1 MNRLVAG
8 MHEVGG
14 YLPHGRTLPEPTW
27 RRRHVGMVALLWAH
41 VVALP
46 IVGLFYGYSVPHAL
60 LEGGIVAGFGILA
73 LLKVGD
79 RRTQSVVVA
88 LGLLTCSAVLVH
100 ITGGLI
106 EAHFHF
112 FVMVG
117 VLSLYE
123 DWIPFL
129 VSISYV
135 LLQHGIAAAFIDRAS
150 VFNHPGSAWHWAAI
164 HSLFIA
170 ALSIACVINWRESER
185 QREAVREF
193 GQRQQS
199 LLDALEEGVVL
210 IGRDGTIVEANP
222 SAQRLLGIATGDGAI
237 HARDPRWSLL
247 QRDGTPMPEQER
259 PTLVTATT
267 GRSVSGVELG
277 LRQAG
282 GDLRWLSV
290 STRALPDGPNDRG
303 PYPVVLSFADMTARR
318 RAVEGLE
325 RSNAELAEFA
335 YVASHDLSEPLRMI
349 SSYLQLLRRRHGG
362 RLGDEADEYIG
373 HAVDGA
379 GRMRALIDGLLA
391 YSRAGRGPGGEPVDC
406 GAVVEDVLRG
416 LATAVAEAKATVTV
430 GELPTVP
437 GDRVQLGQL
446 FQNVIAN
453 GLKFR
458 RGDSVHVSVTAEQ
471 HDGAWLFEVRD
482 DGIGI
487 DTRHR
492 ERVFGMFQRLH
503 GRDAYEGTGIGLS
516 ICRKIV
522 GRHGGRIWLDGREG
536 AGTVVSFTLPV
547 LATGSE
553 APAERAPAVV

>member
-8 MHEVGG
+8 MHKVGG
-14 YLPHGRTLPEPTW
+14 YLPHGRTLPEATW
-27 RRRHVGMVALLWAH
+27 RRRHAGMVVLLWAH

-46 IVGLFYGYSVPHAL
+46 IVGLFYGYSIPHAL
-60 LEGGIVAGFGILA
+60 LEGGIIAAFGILA
-73 LLKVGD
+73 LLKPGG
-79 RRTQSVVVA
+79 RRLQSVIVA

-123 DWIPFL
+123 DWLPFL

-135 LLQHGIAAAFIDRAS
+135 ALQHGIAAAFIDRES
-150 VFNHPGSAWHWAAI
+150 VFNHPGSPWHLAAV
-164 HSLFIA
+164 HSFFIA
-170 ALSIACVINWRESER
+170 GLSIACVINWRESER
-185 QREAVREF
+185 QRKAVRESEHR
-193 GQRQQS
+193 QRS
-199 LLDALEEGVVL
+199 LLDALEEGVLLV
-210 IGRDGTIVEANP
+210 GRDGSILEANP
-222 SAQRLLGIATGDGAI
+222 SARSLLGIGNDDGRI
-237 HARDPRWSLL
+237 HTRDPRWTPL
-247 QRDGTPMPEQER
+247 RPDGTPMAVEER
-259 PTLVTATT
+259 PTYVTATT
-267 GRSVSGVELG
+267 GRSLSGVELG
-277 LRQAG
+277 VRLADG
-282 GDLRWLSV
+282 VRWLST
-290 STRALPDGPNDRG
+290 STQALPDGPGDPG
-303 PYPVVLSFADMTARR
+303 PYPVVVSFADMTERR
-318 RAVEGLE
+318 HAVEALE

-362 RLGDEADEYIG
+362 QLGDEADEYIG

-391 YSRAGRGPGGEPVDC
+391 YSRAGRGPAAEPIDC
-406 GAVVEDVLRG
+406 GAVVEDVLHG
-416 LATAVAEAKATVTV
+416 LASAIAEAHATVTV
-430 GELPTVP
+430 GDLPTVP

-446 FQNVIAN
+446 FQNLIAN

-458 RGDSVHVSVTAEQ
+458 RGDSVHVRISAEQ
-471 HDGAWLFEVRD
+471 LDGTWTFEVSD

-487 DTRHR
+487 DARHR

-503 GRDAYEGTGIGLS
+503 GRDTYEGTGIGLA

-522 GRHGGRIWLDGREG
+522 ARHGGRIWVGGREG
-536 AGTVVSFTLPV
+536 DGTVVAFTLPA
-547 LATGSE
+547 LATGS
-553 APAERAPAVV
+553 AAAAETAPAVA

>member
-14 YLPHGRTLPEPTW
+14 YLPQGRTLPEATW
-27 RRRHVGMVALLWAH
+27 RRRHAGMVTLLWAH
-41 VVALP
+41 VVVLP
-46 IVGLFYGYSVPHAL
+46 IVGLFYDYSVPHAL
-60 LEGGIVAGFGILA
+60 LEGGIIAAFGILA
-73 LLKVGD
+73 LLKPGG
-79 RRTQSVVVA
+79 RRLQSVVVA

-123 DWIPFL
+123 DWLPFL

-135 LLQHGIAAAFIDRAS
+135 LLQHGIAAAFIDRES
-150 VFNHPGSAWHWAAI
+150 VFNHPGSAWHWAAV
-164 HSLFIA
+164 HSFFIA
-170 ALSIACVINWRESER
+170 GLSIACVINWRESER
-185 QREAVREF
+185 QREAVRESAR
-193 GQRQQS
+193 RQQS

-210 IGRDGTIVEANP
+210 IGRDGTILEANP
-222 SAQRLLGIATGDGAI
+222 SAQRLLGITTGDGTV

-247 QRDGTPMPEQER
+247 LPDGTPMAEQER
-259 PTLVTATT
+259 PTMVTATT
-267 GRSVSGVELG
+267 GRSISGLEVG
-277 LRQAG
+277 LRQG
-282 GDLRWLSV
+282 GTLRWLSV
-290 STRALPDGPNDRG
+290 STRALPDGTSDRG
-303 PYPVVLSFADMTARR
+303 PYPVVLSFADITDR
-318 RAVEGLE
+318 RAAVQALE

-349 SSYLQLLRRRHGG
+349 SSYLQLLRRRHGD

-391 YSRAGRGPGGEPVDC
+391 YSRAGRGPASQPVDC
-406 GAVVEDVLRG
+406 GAVVEDVLHG
-416 LATAVAEAKATVTV
+416 LAAAIAEANATVTV
-430 GELPTVP
+430 GDLPTVP

-446 FQNVIAN
+446 FQNLIAN

-458 RGDSVHVSVTAEQ
+458 RGDSVHVGVGAEQ
-471 HDGAWLFEVRD
+471 VDGAWTFEVRD

-487 DTRHR
+487 DARHR

-503 GRDAYEGTGIGLS
+503 GRDAYEGTGIGLA

-522 GRHGGRIWLDGREG
+522 ARHGGRIWVGERDGG
-536 AGTVVSFTLPV
+536 GTVVSFTLPG
-547 LATGSE
+547 LETGAAAPPE
-553 APAERAPAVV
+553 KAPAAA